1 MKDIKLELSDPSRS
15 NQLKLINSN
24 EDIAERL
31 RLYLFKIGKGI
42 EFFPIEKS
50 FITEEKSK
58 PDFYRQRHRKIKEKI
73 RDILAERGEY
83 KNLIDLQYFISN
95 HDGKQYVFFLSNN
108 PKDSRWEDLFI
119 GNPEKIFNLVFKL
132 YLLEKEEILQD
143 ILLDGL
149 ETINGFEELLFI
161 HSKKL
166 SKSKDSLFVWGQN
179 VLVRYNSHNVI
190 TLTLSRTQR
199 RFLHEDKYTT
209 IDGDDL
215 GELVIYKNQK
225 YYFERKLDAR
235 QKNNINFMEFGD
247 LDKFKKSQVY
257 YYHALMNKLE
267 NFLKDCGINFEVLNF
282 QADHYLANK
291 FISQV
296 DSLESIES
304 LEIINN
310 TGIDLTENQRNFLIN
325 FLKQQGISQIIFYQ
339 NGKTISTYKE
349 LKVDNE
355 DNPSWEINE
364 VVPWIDIELCQ
375 EKNYLVFNKLL
386 SEETGSMSY
395 QIKERIWQASDEI
408 EKKDKVDFY
417 SQLKRKYRYV
427 DRGIFISVQGIDV
440 SEFQAIGSQQPDSIL
455 NYKAKNIDRDI
466 LRLDTRDFTNE
477 EFLEIDDSLINYL
490 AKQNDGQEWQNFCK
504 KYELKIDDKFKKVL
518 VELKLKNWLR
528 QSLLNPNHFGL
539 PITPQSFS
547 EKEFFVIYVRSP
559 RNSETKAVAIEC
571 LYRDGCIYIKNA
583 LHNLKE
589 IEKKFTFLRRRKN
602 NPDQKLINDQEYFVD
617 KSLESYISCYTDDFY
632 TPTLIGKPDL
642 LEEIESGSPDKLSRQ
657 ATSQKGGRLFPLVI
671 YYNGTMKP
679 ANRIKKLICLDLHN
693 QDFIQYYVPLA
704 QSLRGT
710 IAKGFK
716 VYHLI
721 GKKPQSQE
729 AISSSEL
736 MKHPLTALHFS
747 TLTYNLLRI
756 SENSQS
762 SLLQKMANILIEN

>member
-1 MKDIKLELSDPSRS
+1 MKDIKFELSDPSRT
-15 NQLKLINSN
+15 NQLKLTDSK
-24 EDIAERL
+24 EDIAEKL

-42 EFFPIEKS
+42 EFFPIDKS
-50 FITEEKSK
+50 LMTKEESKSN
-58 PDFYRQRHRKIKEKI
+58 FYRQRHRKIKEKI
-73 RDILAERGEY
+73 REILAEREEY
-83 KNLIDLQYFISN
+83 KNLGDIQYFISN
-95 HDGKQYVFFLSNN
+95 HDCKQYVFFLSNN
-108 PKDSRWEDLFI
+108 PKDSRWEEFFK

-132 YLLEKEEILQD
+132 YLLSQD

-166 SKSKDSLFVWGQN
+166 TKSKDGLVVWGQN
-179 VLVRYNSHNVI
+179 VLVKYNHHNVI
-190 TLTLSRTQR
+190 TLTLHRTKR
-199 RFLHEDKYTT
+199 IFLSEYKYTT

-235 QKNNINFMEFGD
+235 HQNDIKFMEFSK
-247 LDKFKKSQVY
+247 LKKFKKSQVY

-267 NFLKDCGINFEVLNF
+267 NFLKNCEINFEVLNF
-282 QADHYLANK
+282 QADHYLENK

-325 FLKQQGISQIIFYQ
+325 FLKQQEVSQITFYQ
-339 NGKTISTYKE
+339 NGKTISTYKH
-349 LKVDNE
+349 LKIDNK
-355 DNPSWEINE
+355 DNIGWEINE
-364 VVPWIDIELCQ
+364 VIPWQDIELYP
-375 EKNYLVFNKLL
+375 EKNYLVFNKIL

-395 QIKERIWQASDEI
+395 QTREGIWQASDEI

-417 SQLKRKYRYV
+417 SQLKRRYSYI
-427 DRGIFISVQGIDV
+427 DRGIFISVQGINV
-440 SEFQAIGSQQPDSIL
+440 SKFQAIGSQQPDSIL

-466 LRLDTRDFTNE
+466 LRLDTRDFTDG

-504 KYELKIDDKFKKVL
+504 KYELKIDDKFKKIL

-528 QSLLNPNHFGL
+528 QSLLNPNYLGL

-559 RNSETKAVAIEC
+559 RDSETKAVAIEF
-571 LYRDGCIYIKNA
+571 LYRDGCIYVKNA

-589 IEKKFTFLRRRKN
+589 IERKFPFLRRRKN
-602 NPDQKLINDQEYFVD
+602 NPDKKLINDQEYFVD
-617 KSLESYISCYTDDFY
+617 KSPESYISCYTNDFY
-632 TPTLIGKPDL
+632 TPTLIGKLDL
-642 LEEIESGSPDKLSRQ
+642 MEDIESGSTDKISRQ

-671 YYNGTMKP
+671 YYNGIMKP

-693 QDFIQYYVPLA
+693 QDFIQYYVPPA
-704 QSLRGT
+704 QSLNCT
-710 IAKGFK
+710 ISKGFK

-721 GKKPQSQE
+721 GKKLPSQE
-729 AISSSEL
+729 TISSSEL
-736 MKHPLTALHFS
+736 MEHPLTALHFS
-747 TLTYNLLRI
+747 TLTYKLLRLG
-756 SENSQS
+756 ENSQS
-762 SLLQKMANILIEN
+762 SLLQKIANILIEN

>member
-1 MKDIKLELSDPSRS
+1 MKDMKLELSDPSRT
-15 NQLKLINSN
+15 NQLKLTDSK
-24 EDIAERL
+24 EDIAEKL
-31 RLYLFKIGKGI
+31 RIYLFKIGKGI
-42 EFFPIEKS
+42 EFFPIDKS
-50 FITEEKSK
+50 LMTGEKSK
-58 PDFYRQRHRKIKEKI
+58 SDFYRQRHKRIKEKI
-73 RDILAERGEY
+73 REILAEREEY
-83 KNLIDLQYFISN
+83 KNVGDIQYFISN

-108 PKDSRWEDLFI
+108 PKDSRWEEFFK

-132 YLLEKEEILQD
+132 YLLSQD

-166 SKSKDSLFVWGQN
+166 TKSKDGLVVWGQN
-179 VLVRYNSHNVI
+179 VLVKYNHHNVI
-190 TLTLSRTQR
+190 TLTLHRTKR
-199 RFLHEDKYTT
+199 IFLPEYKYTT

-225 YYFERKLDAR
+225 YYFENNLDAR
-235 QKNNINFMEFGD
+235 QKNNINFMDFSE
-247 LDKFKKSQVY
+247 LKTFKKSQVY

-267 NFLKDCGINFEVLNF
+267 NFLKNCEINFEVLNF
-282 QADHYLANK
+282 QADHYLENK

-325 FLKQQGISQIIFYQ
+325 FLKQQGGSQITFYQ
-339 NGKTISTYKE
+339 NGKTISTYKH
-349 LKVDNE
+349 LKVDNK
-355 DNPSWEINE
+355 DNIGWEINE
-364 VVPWIDIELCQ
+364 VIPWQDIELCP
-375 EKNYLVFNKLL
+375 EKNYLVFNKTL
-386 SEETGSMSY
+386 SEETGSKSY
-395 QIKERIWQASDEI
+395 QTQEGIWQASDKI
-408 EKKDKVDFY
+408 DEKNKVDFY

-466 LRLDTRDFTNE
+466 LRLDTRDFTDG
-477 EFLEIDDSLINYL
+477 EFWEIDDSLINYL

-528 QSLLNPNHFGL
+528 QSLLNPNHLGL

-559 RNSETKAVAIEC
+559 RDSETKAVALEFF
-571 LYRDGCIYIKNA
+571 YRDGCIYVKNA

-589 IEKKFTFLRRRKN
+589 IEGKFPFLRRRKN

-632 TPTLIGKPDL
+632 TPTLIGKLDL
-642 LEEIESGSPDKLSRQ
+642 MEDIESGSTDKISRQ

-693 QDFIQYYVPLA
+693 QDFIQYYVPPA
-704 QSLRGT
+704 QSLQGT
-710 IAKGFK
+710 ISKGFK

-721 GKKPQSQE
+721 GKKLQSQE
-729 AISSSEL
+729 VISSSEL
-736 MKHPLTALHFS
+736 MEHPLTALQLS